1 MERYEAIVS
10 DHQQYSKAVMDT
22 QEWLDATHNTVL
34 LWGDMD
40 LERISLHT
48 NLERLKVMGIFISF
62 KIHCRWN
69 GNSYNCDRND
79 EVCMLS
85 IRTCSWACRRKSRG
99 FIRSDHLVRRLYQ
112 VLWSQGKLI
121 SDHRLIL
128 HNKSGKDWSQ
138 QSGESHLFIA
148 LQPGT
153 YSCQQHNC

>member
-1 MERYEAIVS
+1 VERYEAIVS

-69 GNSYNCDRND
+69 GQKWWDVY
-79 EVCMLS
+79 V
-85 IRTCSWACRRKSRG
+85 
-99 FIRSDHLVRRLYQ
+99 VY
-112 VLWSQGKLI
+112 
-121 SDHRLIL
+121 
-128 HNKSGKDWSQ
+128 
-138 QSGESHLFIA
+138 
-148 LQPGT
+148 
-153 YSCQQHNC
+153 